1 MKPRPGLCPHLK
13 PLSRQ
18 TVREEVIDNCPSYAN
33 QNHSLNKID
42 VLQNQRNH
50 HDRHQTLLPPHTC
63 DHADSRHGYRRL
75 VGMRR
80 SSPAAGPS
88 QAEARQ
94 KTPPSQG
101 PPSAASAA
109 ASPILVIPPRRN
121 TTGWSLPGRHA
132 LTAKPHAGPCCTGG
146 THRGS
151 AGLFPDRVLF
161 PNENALQKPH
171 LFRLPVHPQPI
182 NGSGCL
188 WLLERS
194 ETLNEKAS
202 EHNSEACFPT
212 GRDGRI

>member
-1 MKPRPGLCPHLK
+1 MKPRPGLCPYLK

-42 VLQNQRNH
+42 ALQNQRNH

-63 DHADSRHGYRRL
+63 KHSDRRHGCRL

-109 ASPILVIPPRRN
+109 SSPILVIPPRRN

-132 LTAKPHAGPCCTGG
+132 PTAKPHAGSYGMCGDHG
-146 THRGS
+146 SS
-151 AGLFPDRVLF
+151 AGLFPDR
-161 PNENALQKPH
+161 E
-171 LFRLPVHPQPI
+171 
-182 NGSGCL
+182 
-188 WLLERS
+188 LLRQ
-194 ETLNEKAS
+194 
-202 EHNSEACFPT
+202 
-212 GRDGRI
+212 